1 MSFLGKGHHFLYS
14 SHINVLYRARFKEIN
29 NETIQKDIINK
40 EEGIERIEISFF
52 FKQKEEKE
60 RDVFLSL

>member
-1 MSFLGKGHHFLYS
+1 MSFLGKGYHFLYS
-14 SHINVLYRARFKEIN
+14 SHINILYRARFKEIN

-52 FKQKEEKE
+52 FLNKKKKEKE
-60 RDVFLSL
+60 MYF